1 MAHQDPGQKDP
12 TDGSESR
19 GQELMSMARD
29 VGGLMLDPKVPL
41 LTKLIP
47 VLAVLYLL
55 SPIDLIPDT
64 VPFLTQIDDLA
75 VLLIAARIFL
85 ELAPSDDAVDD
96 DDPDTVDTTYR
107 VHEP

>member
-1 MAHQDPGQKDP
+1 MAQQEPDQRNSS
-12 TDGSESR
+12 DGGASR
-19 GQELMSMARD
+19 GQELMSMARE

-47 VLAVLYLL
+47 VLALLYLL

-85 ELAPSDDAVDD
+85 ELAPSDDAIDD